1 MAEQLTDE
9 VSMFSEEDLPE
20 WWQKMWGGM
29 PEFVQDDMSPFK
41 TIMIHFRDREDFK
54 RFAQL
59 LGQVLTV
66 DTKSTWFPEM
76 HPANLKVLKYV
87 DEKKPSEPLTLEDC
101 QSRDPMGD

>member
-41 TIMIHFRDREDFK
+41 TIMIHFRDQEDFK

-59 LGQVLTV
+59 LGQKMTE
-66 DTKSTWFPEM
+66 DTRSAWFPEM
-76 HPANLKVLKYV
+76 KDANLKAINYV